1 MHEPSQIL
9 EINLIS
15 AQSLKS
21 PDTKMRSFANL
32 RHTCD
37 SSIHQASFQDRQ
49 CDGNPTWNDKFLF
62 RVPPEFI
69 SCETS
74 GVSIEIY
81 AIGYIKDF
89 LVGTV
94 RLLIRNCLNQI
105 MKFGTSPATPAFT
118 AVQVWRSSGSRSS
131 PGVLNIAASVYS
143 SEDFL
148 LLNGL
153 SAISFLDLM
162 QAEKQNGRWWPRQ
175 RRLRLSRVSEP
186 SLSDESYDFSN
197 DTESTTSSASSSL
210 SSTTTMSTPL
220 KDWNYLRTVAEMEDI
235 GSIQEIHGEIK
246 TSFKELQPMYLPHLQ
261 DISNS
266 KGMSWEPT
274 WKSTPL
280 LDNFVRSFDLKVDDD
295 VDKVAA
301 KYGRDHNIFVNLKHE
316 LADFIWNIQKIH
328 SIPDG
333 FQGIPLI

>member
-49 CDGNPTWNDKFLF
+49 CDGNPTNDKFLF
-62 RVPPEFI
+62 PVPLEFI

-105 MKFGTSPATPAFT
+105 MKFGTIPATPAFT
-118 AVQVWRSSGSRSS
+118 AVQVWRPSGYGSS
-131 PGVLNIAASVYS
+131 PGVLNIAAS
-143 SEDFL
+143 
-148 LLNGL
+148 
-153 SAISFLDLM
+153 
-162 QAEKQNGRWWPRQ
+162 NGRWWPRQ
-175 RRLRLSRVSEP
+175 HRLRLSRVSEP
-186 SLSDESYDFSN
+186 SLSDESSDFSD
-197 DTESTTSSASSSL
+197 DTESTTSSASSSVFNN
-210 SSTTTMSTPL
+210 
-220 KDWNYLRTVAEMEDI
+220 DNVNTVERL
-235 GSIQEIHGEIK
+235 
-246 TSFKELQPMYLPHLQ
+246 ELFT
-261 DISNS
+261 NS
-266 KGMSWEPT
+266 CR
-274 WKSTPL
+274 
-280 LDNFVRSFDLKVDDD
+280 D
-295 VDKVAA
+295 
-301 KYGRDHNIFVNLKHE
+301 GRH
-316 LADFIWNIQKIH
+316 W
-328 SIPDG
+328 
-333 FQGIPLI
+333 